1 MKWDKV
7 KSFIKGSAPLI
18 AGLIPIP
25 GAGAVVNMLASK
37 LGTDPEP
44 DKILEALK
52 KDPNAILKLKSLEIE
67 NKTELE
73 ELKLKHGHLMT
84 VEDTERI
91 KSSHAIIQTELKSGD
106 PYVRRARPTFMYIIA
121 FTWGVQM
128 LTVSGVIMFKS
139 ADDVVKIIT
148 AIVSLSGMWTI
159 ALGVVG
165 VYIKMRSD
173 DKNPAPKGLGI
184 FGAIADRIKK

>member
-7 KSFIKGSAPLI
+7 KKIIGKSVPLL
-18 AGLIPIP
+18 AGLLPIP
-25 GAGAVVNMLASK
+25 GAGVIGMIASA
-37 LGTDPEP
+37 LGTEPEP
-44 DKILEALK
+44 EKIYEALK
-52 KDPNAILKLKSLEIE
+52 NKPDAILTLKSLEIE
-67 NKTELE
+67 KKTELE
-73 ELKLKHGHLMT
+73 GLRLKHGHLMT
-84 VEDTERI
+84 VEDTKRI
-91 KSSHAIIQTELKSGD
+91 ESSHAIIQAELKSDD

-128 LTVSGVIMFKS
+128 LTISWAIIFRT
-139 ADDVVKIIT
+139 AIDVVSIIT
-148 AIVSLSGMWTI
+148 AVVSLSGMWTI